1 MQYITP
7 EEATHI
13 AYIATGAHTI
23 YHAKEIFDHC
33 YQARLGGGALSDPL
47 WAFGCA
53 ASACYT
59 AGRIDG
65 IRAERERRRAHKSR

>member
-13 AYIATGAHTI
+13 AYIATGANTI

-33 YQARLGGGALSDPL
+33 YQAP
-47 WAFGCA
+47 WWWCV
-53 ASACYT
+53 
-59 AGRIDG
+59 
-65 IRAERERRRAHKSR
+65 K